1 MKWFEILVWPGG
13 GTVGLILWAMSIAA
27 LAIIVENLLR
37 MRRSNILPDVLVGE
51 VRSMF
56 EEKKF
61 RDAIEHVSQRED
73 MLSEVLR
80 AGLSEAPH
88 GYGAMERAMEDTA
101 DERRAHL
108 LRRVEWLNLIG
119 NVSPMLGLLGT
130 VWGMILAFGTLERT
144 GIPEAGALAG
154 SIKTALVTTLLGLS
168 VAIPSLAVYGTL
180 RNRIDA
186 LSSETMLISQELL
199 GMFRPGKKAG
209 GAQMPQ
215 NQ

>member
-1 MKWFEILVWPGG
+1 MKFFEILVWPGG
-13 GTVGLILWAMSIAA
+13 GLIGLILWAMSMGA
-27 LAIIVENLLR
+27 LAIIVQNLLR
-37 MRRSNILPDVLVGE
+37 MRRSNILPDSIADD

-56 EEKKF
+56 ENKQF
-61 RDAIEHVSQRED
+61 RDAIDHVSQRED

-88 GYGAMERAMEDTA
+88 GYGAMERAMEDAA
-101 DERRAHL
+101 DERRARL

-154 SIKTALVTTLLGLS
+154 SIKTALVTTLLGLA

-180 RNRIDA
+180 RNRIDG
-186 LSSETMLISQELL
+186 L
-199 GMFRPGKKAG
+199 
-209 GAQMPQ
+209 
-215 NQ
+215 